1 MKFAMKPEMARHRY
15 AGRSIRDLEK
25 AGWGA
30 RLELKSIDAARQP
43 RGKPLSQKV
52 TLTSKIAIGD
62 RFRIQKGDA
71 VWLTAP
77 AGWER
82 GGGSG
87 RDGGGQERVVFEGSL
102 LEACER
108 KVVVVVEG
116 KIDDARGRQ
125 KIDDARGKIDDARG
139 RQGGEGRMVE
149 DKKTLADEGK
159 DSVADDAKKEGMGV
173 KGKEGGKGNGK
184 VGKGEKSK
192 SKLNA
197 KQDSDVGDEE
207 FWRID
212 KGPNRTSYTRQL
224 ASLVTLVTTC
234 QQKATDT
241 DVVNIIVNGQV
252 GLLVRKRSIYI
263 HTLTHICKRIC
274 IR

>member
-30 RLELKSIDAARQP
+30 RLELKSVDAARQP

-77 AGWER
+77 AGWVR
-82 GGGSG
+82 GGGLG
-87 RDGGGQERVVFEGSL
+87 RDGGGKERVVFEGSM
-102 LEACER
+102 LEASEK

-116 KIDDARGRQ
+116 KVDGA
-125 KIDDARGKIDDARG
+125 KG
-139 RQGGEGRMVE
+139 RQGGERRGVE
-149 DKKTLADEGK
+149 NKETLADEGN
-159 DSVADDAKKEGMGV
+159 DGMADDTKKEGADI
-173 KGKEGGKGNGK
+173 KGKQEGKGNGK
-184 VGKGEKSK
+184 AGKAGKSK
-192 SKLNA
+192 GKLSNG
-197 KQDSDVGDEE
+197 KQGSDIGDEE

-234 QQKATDT
+234 QQKATET

-252 GLLVRKRSIYI
+252 GLLA
-263 HTLTHICKRIC
+263 RI
-274 IR
+274 

>member
-1 MKFAMKPEMARHRY
+1 MKFGMKPEMIRHRY

-108 KVVVVVEG
+108 KIVVVVEG

-125 KIDDARGKIDDARG
+125 
-139 RQGGEGRMVE
+139 GGEGRVVE
-149 DKKTLADEGK
+149 NKKTLADEGK

-234 QQKATDT
+234 QKKATDT

-252 GLLVRKRSIYI
+252 GPLVRKRSIYS
-263 HTLTHICKRIC
+263 HTNTHICKRIC